1 MGGILSTNGDSHT
14 GHRNKEISPHS
25 PSKTVSC
32 GQDASNR
39 DETDVLQA
47 TACTI
52 TPRRTPGVNRIPKFG
67 SPKTPHF
74 SPRKERFK
82 FTPDERNKRV
92 PSDEYVFKASQKIR
106 CGRLNNEMEYKDS
119 VKRRHQRNLEFS
131 SCTPFRYRNAL
142 YADWPGDLYEAPMFC
157 DFSREKQRNRRQR
170 TAGHRNDDAHAMGKE
185 NVVKS
190 SIVLKLFDNDNT
202 KPPNRSHSNCSDTDD
217 EWFARP
223 HPGHERLGNE
233 KRDPKPLLSERD
245 LVICESYRLARN
257 RRCQHATDDGH
268 TPEDHEQV
276 DSSNSPTG
284 FTASVGGAL
293 QSVLSW

>member
-92 PSDEYVFKASQKIR
+92 PSDE
-106 CGRLNNEMEYKDS
+106 
-119 VKRRHQRNLEFS
+119 
-131 SCTPFRYRNAL
+131 NAL